1 MAGKKILLVEGKDD
15 ENVLKN
21 ICGTR
26 GVGRL
31 DEVKKLGNVDE
42 LLASIPTELKGS
54 DLEAVG
60 VVVDADINMNNRW
73 RSIRNRVIGAGYH
86 DVPMQPAQ
94 DGTILD
100 PPEGTLLPKVG
111 IWIMPDNRTDGIL
124 EDFLRFLVRPPND
137 LFDHVETSVAAIP
150 QEHRLFKDLD
160 EIKAIIHT
168 WLAWQ
173 EDPGKPY
180 GTAITAG
187 FLDPNVAEVD
197 TLVSWLKRLFF
208 SS

>member
-1 MAGKKILLVEGKDD
+1 MAGRKILLVEGKDD
-15 ENVLKN
+15 ENVLKH

-26 GVGRL
+26 DVGHL
-31 DEVKKLGNVDE
+31 DEVKNLGNVDE

-54 DLEAVG
+54 DLESVG
-60 VVVDADINMNNRW
+60 VIVDADINMNDRW
-73 RSIRNRVIGAGYH
+73 QSIRNRVIGVGYH
-86 DVPMQPAQ
+86 GVPTQPAQ
-94 DGTILD
+94 DGTILE

-137 LFDHVETSVAAIP
+137 LYDHVEASVAAIP